1 VKINRL
7 LLSAVLASLWLAS
20 CDMPPDEL
28 VEDSETD
35 SADTESEID
44 SETETDAVAG
54 KTCLQAVLCSVF
66 NPEALLTCFEGLNED
81 DRTAA
86 LQLSL
91 CAGTD
96 CLDVANDLPA
106 FGMCLIQNCGPEASE
121 CVRTSIAGAL
131 L

>member
-1 VKINRL
+1 MEINRL
-7 LLSAVLASLWLAS
+7 LLSAVFASSWIAS
-20 CDMPPDEL
+20 CDMPPDEF

-35 SADTESEID
+35 SIDTD

-66 NPEALLTCFEGLNED
+66 NPEAILTCFEGLNED

-106 FGMCLIQNCGPEASE
+106 FGMCLIQSCGPEASE
-121 CVRTSIAGAL
+121 CVRTSIAGAFL
-131 L
+131 